1 MSDPAPNPENSEQV
15 PPSASLAEA
24 LQRWNVEMP
33 EEAIP
38 RMQQYCQAL
47 WKQNEIL
54 NLTRHTNYDLFVTRD
69 LVDAIHLAQHL
80 LPDEEVLDI
89 GSGGGVPGI
98 PLAILRPDLR
108 VSLAESV
115 GKKAKALEE
124 VLAELKLS
132 VTVFPERAE
141 KVLGDFRFDA
151 GVARA
156 VGSLTKLTQWFRG
169 NWIFLGRLLAIKG
182 PKWVEEQTE
191 CEAAGL
197 MKNLQLKVA
206 QQYPVP
212 GQQWESVILKIW
224 PKGNKEK

>member
-1 MSDPAPNPENSEQV
+1 M
-15 PPSASLAEA
+15 
-24 LQRWNVEMP
+24 
-33 EEAIP
+33 EE
-38 RMQQYCQAL
+38 R
-47 WKQNEIL
+47 
-54 NLTRHTNYDLFVTRD
+54 
-69 LVDAIHLAQHL
+69 
-80 LPDEEVLDI
+80 
-89 GSGGGVPGI
+89 
-98 PLAILRPDLR
+98 
-108 VSLAESV
+108 
-115 GKKAKALEE
+115 
-124 VLAELKLS
+124 
-132 VTVFPERAE
+132 ERAE